1 MERKDRP
8 GKISSAGF
16 ENSMAGESDSLGF
29 GEPLGEK
36 GLLTE
41 SLLVDLFA

>member
-1 MERKDRP
+1 
-8 GKISSAGF
+8 
-16 ENSMAGESDSLGF
+16 MAGESDSLGF